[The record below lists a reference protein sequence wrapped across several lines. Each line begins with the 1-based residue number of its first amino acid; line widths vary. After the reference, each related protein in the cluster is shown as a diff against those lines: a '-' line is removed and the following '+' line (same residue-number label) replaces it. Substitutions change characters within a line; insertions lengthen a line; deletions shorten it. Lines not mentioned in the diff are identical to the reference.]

1 MGTATVVGIA
11 PAFPT
16 NTSLTT
22 TPVMVTVAL
31 LSFPAGKLRLR
42 EVKSLAQGSG
52 TQQSLA
58 LCTCDINQ
66 CPPRPPPHCHTL
78 SGSCAWALWF
88 PPKEELI
95 LVLPRSCLSFS
106 VPGDN
111 LEAIHVC
118 ISKTSVPIRP
128 ASTTPACS
136 LCLEGGL
143 ILISRLI
150 PSTHRCC

>member
-31 LSFPAGKLRLR
+31 LSFPAGRLRLGQ
-42 EVKSLAQGSG
+42 VKSLAQGSG

-66 CPPRPPPHCHTL
+66 CPSPPCPT
-78 SGSCAWALWF
+78 AIPF
-88 PPKEELI
+88 
-95 LVLPRSCLSFS
+95 LVLVLGHRGALPRR
-106 VPGDN
+106 
-111 LEAIHVC
+111 
-118 ISKTSVPIRP
+118 K
-128 ASTTPACS
+128 
-136 LCLEGGL
+136 
-143 ILISRLI
+143 
-150 PSTHRCC
+150 